1 VALDLKNNL
10 NNVVSDIKHKN
21 NLNYA
26 LSGIRH
32 KNLNPNPYCYN

>member
-10 NNVVSDIKHKN
+10 NNVVSDIRHKN